1 MYLTLKYLS
10 VTVTDM
16 KRIKGINLL
25 YSGTSGCTIFTAS
38 YGNSVLFGNN
48 EDSDNLRTYIW
59 FNPAIR
65 TDSAGLGVVRVG
77 YDAFIPEGAISF
89 RPEVALTRLQLAEL
103 LLDRYHQ
110 ESGEALEHLNFAIT
124 EFREMKIQP
133 SLERAPGRQVT
144 LNMLDRSSAA

>member
-1 MYLTLKYLS
+1 M
-10 VTVTDM
+10 
-16 KRIKGINLL
+16 
-25 YSGTSGCTIFTAS
+25 
-38 YGNSVLFGNN
+38 FGNN

-65 TDSAGLGVVRVG
+65 TDSAGLGVVRVR

-110 ESGEALEHLNFAIT
+110 ESG
-124 EFREMKIQP
+124 
-133 SLERAPGRQVT
+133 GRWSV
-144 LNMLDRSSAA
+144 